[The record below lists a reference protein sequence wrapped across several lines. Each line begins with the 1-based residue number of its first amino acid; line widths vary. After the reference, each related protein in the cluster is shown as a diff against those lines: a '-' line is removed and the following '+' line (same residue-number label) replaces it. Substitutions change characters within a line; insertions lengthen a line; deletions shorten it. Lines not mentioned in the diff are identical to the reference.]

1 LFYNN
6 KASLKEEK
14 MRKII
19 LGLFIILFCFAVGIP
34 ASQEKILSKEE
45 RDTIEKIKI
54 KKGEIAIKIES
65 LWAEIE
71 KLQEQGFEL
80 QKQILAIDPKFD
92 ELAWIDKYFEEKKA
106 SEKPIEQTSWYD
118 QLIKQN
124 RTEDEVAKIE
134 KAKDDLHWEVENSA
148 SELRRIKDEILIQMN
163 GPKPW
168 DIDFYDILML
178 DSILR
183 SPYYLSP
190 YRTYIYPY
198 GIGYPY
204 LGKRSPTNNAWL
216 YILQAETDKANR
228 DMWLRLLLNRK

>member
-1 LFYNN
+1 
-6 KASLKEEK
+6 
-14 MRKII
+14 MRKIF

-54 KKGEIAIKIES
+54 KKGEIVIKIKS

-71 KLQEQGFEL
+71 KLQDQGFEL

-92 ELAWIDKYFEEKKA
+92 ELSWLDKYYPQEKLEEKTIITF
-106 SEKPIEQTSWYD
+106 STIEQDSWSWHD
-118 QLIKQN
+118 QLIKQH
-124 RTEDEVAKIE
+124 RIEDEARKIE
-134 KAKDDLHWEVENSA
+134 KAKDALHSEAQNSA

-168 DIDFYDILML
+168 DIDFYDMLML

-204 LGKRSPTNNAWL
+204 LGKRNPTNNAWL